1 MFSRVTSSLPPGFA
15 SWTQVLTDWAVS
27 RAYTGAGQPECFK
40 SKPELAVP
48 FVTAI
53 SAAIREK
60 QLHRNVLEAILV
72 QEQATEPAYDQA
84 GGPAYL
90 RLREAMEAAQND
102 YLEGSRS
109 LRRGEPAKADVAAA
123 KTRMIQFQTDFARV
137 REQHAEFVR
146 SARSVAA
153 RQYWSKRATRG
164 LPDTFFADAPFAAP
178 ASRLAR
184 IHPVWWGVFFGR
196 LQQALAFGHPAEGE
210 LLDRLPQLREAATK
224 KTLAAVI
231 DEWRAEHSD
240 LWGWYGGVHYRML
253 ALRSAKKAAC
263 LTHWFN
269 ARATGYLTSETRRF
283 ALQLD
288 LADHLAQVDPWTIPA
303 RDTQFAL
310 SEHGPN

>member
-1 MFSRVTSSLPPGFA
+1 VTSALPPGFV

-40 SKPELAVP
+40 GHPELAVP

-60 QLHRNVLEAILV
+60 QLHRAVLEAILV
-72 QEQATEPAYDQA
+72 QEQVTEPAYDQA

-90 RLREAMEAAQND
+90 RLREAMEAAQNE
-102 YLEGSRS
+102 YLEGSLP
-109 LRRGEPAKADVAAA
+109 LRRGEPVAVDVAAA
-123 KTRMIQFQTDFARV
+123 EARMIQLQKDFDMTRK
-137 REQHAEFVR
+137 QHAEFVR
-146 SARSVAA
+146 SARSSAA
-153 RQYWSKRATRG
+153 RQYWSKRPTRG

-184 IHPVWWGVFFGR
+184 IHPVWWGGFFGR

-210 LLDRLPQLREAATK
+210 LLDRLPQLRESAIK

-231 DEWRAEHSD
+231 EEWRAEHND
-240 LWGWYGGVHYRML
+240 QWGWYGEVHYRML

-269 ARATGYLTSETRRF
+269 ARAPGFLTSETRRF

-288 LADHLAQVDPWTIPA
+288 LADHLAQADPWLVPA
-303 RDTQFAL
+303 RDAQSAL